1 MATRETHQDQQNQS
15 KHNRYFSRDLKREIV
30 RDIERGALTICEVS
44 SSYSVSRTSIY
55 QWIYRYSVKI
65 KKGTIQIVEKKS
77 QTRKIQALQA
87 RIKEL
92 EHLVGIK
99 QIQLEFSEKLVELG
113 SEEVGFDIKK
123 KYASKAS
130 STFGNIGKK

>member
-1 MATRETHQDQQNQS
+1 MATRKTHQEQRDYSN
-15 KHNRYFSRDLKREIV
+15 HNRYFSKDLKREIV
-30 RDIERGALTICEVS
+30 RDIERGALTISEVS

-55 QWIYRYSVKI
+55 RWIYRYSVKI
-65 KKGTIQIVEKKS
+65 KKGTKQIVEKKS
-77 QTRKIQALQA
+77 QTRKIAALQA

-113 SEEVGFDIKK
+113 SDEVGFDLKK
-123 KYASKAS
+123 KYGSKAS
-130 STFGNIGKK
+130 STSGNTGKQ

>member
-1 MATRETHQDQQNQS
+1 MATRKTHQEQHDHS
-15 KHNRYFSRDLKREIV
+15 KHNRYFSTELKREIV
-30 RDIERGALTICEVS
+30 RDIERGALTITEIS

-55 QWIYRYSVKI
+55 RWIYRYSREI

-77 QTRKIQALQA
+77 QTKKIQALQA

-113 SEEVGFDIKK
+113 SQEVGFDIKK
-123 KYASKAS
+123 KYASKAF
-130 STFGNIGKK
+130 STSGNTGKK